1 MLSKATLFT
10 LLLSILALTASTAS
24 AQTDRDTN
32 TACAK
37 PNSGLPAAPSG
48 WTKAPMP
55 MTTAHDMTEAAGR
68 PFPFGQRVALKLAQT
83 DSVKFAHEPGEQM
96 PKQYIYSGMVSIRV
110 PKDGDYTVMISEANW
125 VDVVQNGQ
133 LIVPRQMG
141 GRITC
146 AKYGKKLEFPLKS
159 GDAIVQ
165 FFGAPYE
172 TVDVMVAPAP

>member
-1 MLSKATLFT
+1 MLSKATLLIVFASMLT
-10 LLLSILALTASTAS
+10 LTAGTAS
-24 AQTDRDTN
+24 AQTDRDAN
-32 TACAK
+32 TACAN
-37 PNSGLPAAPSG
+37 PNSGLPAALSG
-48 WTKAPMP
+48 WAKAPAP
-55 MTTAHDMTEAAGR
+55 MSTAHDVAEAAGR

-83 DSVKFAHEPGEQM
+83 ESVKFAHQPGEQM

-125 VDVVQNGQ
+125 VDVVQSGQ
-133 LIVPRQMG
+133 LVVARQMG
-141 GRITC
+141 GRIPC

-159 GDAIVQ
+159 GHAIVQ